1 VISEITIRIS
11 FVHDGGA
18 EVSVGPSGAAIAP
31 MNLPPPEGP
40 RMDPIPPPPTLEEAL
55 RQRQEAINIPPPPA
69 VPESGA
75 SSRSIPDDLRS
86 RKPPANASR
95 RRRSL

>member
-1 VISEITIRIS
+1 MISEITIRIS

-18 EVSVGPSGAAIAP
+18 EVSVGPSGAATAP
-31 MNLPPPEGP
+31 MHLPPPEGP

-55 RQRQEAINIPPPPA
+55 RQRQEAINIPPPPE

-75 SSRSIPDDLRS
+75 QGKIP
-86 RKPPANASR
+86 PPPSD
-95 RRRSL
+95 

>member
-11 FVHDGGA
+11 FVHDGSA
-18 EVSVGPSGAAIAP
+18 EVSVGPSGAATAP

-40 RMDPIPPPPTLEEAL
+40 QMDPISSPPTLEEAL
-55 RQRQEAINIPPPPA
+55 RQSQEAINIPPPPE

-75 SSRSIPDDLRS
+75 QVKIP
-86 RKPPANASR
+86 PPPSD
-95 RRRSL
+95 

>member
-1 VISEITIRIS
+1 MIPEITIRIS

-18 EVSVGPSGAAIAP
+18 EVSVGPSGAATAP

-55 RQRQEAINIPPPPA
+55 RQRQEAINIPPPPE
-69 VPESGA
+69 VPESSA
-75 SSRSIPDDLRS
+75 QVKIP
-86 RKPPANASR
+86 PPPSD
-95 RRRSL
+95 

>member
-1 VISEITIRIS
+1 MISDITIRIS

-18 EVSVGPSGAAIAP
+18 EVSVGPSGAATAP

-40 RMDPIPPPPTLEEAL
+40 RMEPIPPPPTLEEAL
-55 RQRQEAINIPPPPA
+55 RQRQGGIHVPPPPE

-75 SSRSIPDDLRS
+75 QVKIP
-86 RKPPANASR
+86 PPPSA
-95 RRRSL
+95 